1 MDPQLDAPP
10 TAHSW
15 LGPPIDARPLFV
27 PEHAALIATLRGLTP
42 DDWGREAVPGW
53 SVRDVVAH
61 VLGDCYGR
69 LARHRDGHQEAGRE
83 AGREGGREA
92 GREGLREGRRDGLR
106 EGRRDGHREGRR
118 DGHRE
123 GRRDGHREG
132 PAFAP
137 GEDLP
142 AYIHRINQQWV
153 DAHSRV
159 SPAALTDTLELI
171 GGQVARLFA
180 ESDPVAPSLGVS
192 WAGADPAPMWLDSAR
207 ELTEYWTHRQQIRH
221 ATGQGTDPDPRVLS
235 VVLDTFLRA
244 LPHTLCDI
252 AAPAGTQVRI
262 HVTGPGGGMW
272 TATAGRGW
280 TATAGRG
287 WTATAG
293 RGWTAT
299 AGGAWTVTAGGAWTA
314 TATDGGD
321 WSMAHTADGQPAA
334 LVRLD
339 AETAWRLCVRG
350 IEPADALT
358 RAEIEGDRQLAEAA
372 CRIVSVVY

>member
-10 TAHSW
+10 AAHSW

-27 PEHAALIATLRGLTP
+27 PEHASLIATLRELTP
-42 DDWGREAVPGW
+42 ADWEREAVPGW
-53 SVRDVVAH
+53 SVRDVAAH
-61 VLGDCYGR
+61 VLADCYGR
-69 LARHRDGHQEAGRE
+69 LARHCDGQG
-83 AGREGGREA
+83 EGGREA
-92 GREGLREGRRDGLR
+92 HREGHRERGGEGRR
-106 EGRRDGHREGRR
+106 EGY
-118 DGHRE
+118 
-123 GRRDGHREG
+123 REG
-132 PAFAP
+132 PLFAP

-180 ESDPVAPSLGVS
+180 ESDPAAPSLGVF

-221 ATGQGTDPDPRVLS
+221 AAGQGTDPDPRLLS

-244 LPHTLCDI
+244 LPHTLRDI
-252 AAPAGTQVRI
+252 TAPAGTQVRI
-262 HVTGPGGGMW
+262 HVTGPAGG
-272 TATAGRGW
+272 T
-280 TATAGRG
+280 
-287 WTATAG
+287 
-293 RGWTAT
+293 WTAT
-299 AGGAWTVTAGGAWTA
+299 AGGTWTA
-314 TATDGGD
+314 TASGTSTGTAPDGGN
-321 WSMAHTADGQPAA
+321 WSLAGPAADGHPAA

-372 CRIVSVVY
+372 CRIVSVVH